1 VAYRRVKAE
10 SGLAGV
16 ARAHANGLFRVAK
29 CGFHP
34 MDACRIAETDGYD
47 PTIIFAIEQGTA
59 ERGAV
64 APRSGPVLH
73 GRAL

>member
-1 VAYRRVKAE
+1 VPFGLTA
-10 SGLAGV
+10 SGE
-16 ARAHANGLFRVAK
+16 
-29 CGFHP
+29 
-34 MDACRIAETDGYD
+34 IAETDGYD

-64 APRSGPVLH
+64 APRSGSILH